1 MSESRALL
9 RASVHVGTCAN
20 MRDGRRKSP
29 AEKYRA
35 VTRRSQQVARTG
47 LSAANEMIYLDT
59 SCLLKLLRE
68 EPESAEVRRA
78 VNAEDEVV
86 VSSLTELETE
96 VQLKAAA
103 VGGEIR
109 TSQLR
114 QYQARLAGMRNVDSF
129 HFRHLPAAV
138 FQTALRQHRH
148 PQAAYYR
155 SLDRLH
161 LAAMEELKQTRLMTL
176 DEKQA
181 EAAEALGHKVVRPG
195 RG

>member
-1 MSESRALL
+1 
-9 RASVHVGTCAN
+9 
-20 MRDGRRKSP
+20 
-29 AEKYRA
+29 
-35 VTRRSQQVARTG
+35 
-47 LSAANEMIYLDT
+47 MIYLDT

-68 EPESAEVRRA
+68 EPESADVRSA
-78 VNAEDEVV
+78 VDVEDEVI

-103 VGGEIR
+103 VGGESR
-109 TSQLR
+109 TSQWR
-114 QYQARLAGMRNVDSF
+114 PYQAKLAAMRNLDPF

-148 PQAAYYR
+148 PQAAYCR

-176 DEKQA
+176 DESQA
-181 EAAEALGHKVVRPG
+181 KAAEALGREVVRPG
-195 RG
+195 RD